1 MTTVYCKLDWGD
13 VILITQE
20 MQQQMAAGSERQG
33 GKKKKKSIHHN
44 VCLVSVYLL
53 SDGQRR

>member
-1 MTTVYCKLDWGD
+1 MLQIRLGN

-20 MQQQMAAGSERQG
+20 MQQQMAAGSEG
-33 GKKKKKSIHHN
+33 EGEKKKKSIHHN